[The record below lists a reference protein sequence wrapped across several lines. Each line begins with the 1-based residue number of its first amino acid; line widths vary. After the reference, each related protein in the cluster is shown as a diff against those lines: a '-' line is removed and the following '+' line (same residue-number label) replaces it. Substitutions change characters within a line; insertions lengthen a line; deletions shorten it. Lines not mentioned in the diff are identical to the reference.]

1 MLATI
6 IVGGGCGAI
15 GCGCFKAFFYSPG
28 SAASSGGSK
37 SEGFYFCLGLLKDVY
52 NSDLNGIYLSR
63 ASLYKCNHVSF
74 NCALGRSGCLG
85 TWPRFDIMNQA
96 LRGKLVANASDDFF
110 FKKKADSQVRQ

>member
-1 MLATI
+1 MEVAERLVAA
-6 IVGGGCGAI
+6 VSRL
-15 GCGCFKAFFYSPG
+15 FFTPP
-28 SAASSGGSK
+28 AQRLRVGGSK

-63 ASLYKCNHVSF
+63 ASLCISVYHVSF

-110 FKKKADSQVRQ
+110 F